1 MMLKFYLWVMGW
13 SGKINTWAW
22 NKQANIIKEQQRK
35 QHETLIRNEE
45 NFKYLEELNRK
56 LCPRWT
62 R

>member
-45 NFKYLEELNRK
+45 NFKYLEELKRK
-56 LCPRWT
+56 LLHRCT